1 MKNAAEKSALETLFL
16 PLRTND
22 FSAYFTNTLRR
33 VLFYNARYS
42 RGFKD
47 FYQAY
52 DDPRPALK
60 LFQPFKP
67 LAQNWP
73 PEQCTKLINNTD
85 NNTGSYEGYDLA
97 LVMATKSRLE
107 TEIALA
113 QASLALSGQA
123 WLVCAADNKEGA
135 SRLKQMFQ
143 ALGFETVLELSK
155 HKARVCW
162 AQKSERFNAAQAQ
175 NWAQRDRLTQAEHG
189 FWSRP
194 GIYGWDKVDVGSALL
209 ASALPDTLSG
219 YGADFGCG
227 YGMLAIAALRENS
240 AITALD
246 YIDADARALEACGKN
261 LEAFPIPTKTGLW
274 LDLTQRNPELKGRYD
289 WIVMNPPFH
298 EGKKTDSDIGRS
310 FIQSA
315 AEALQKNG
323 RLYMVANRHLPYETI
338 LWEAFKSVHM
348 LFDTQGF
355 KGFCALK

>member
-16 PLRTND
+16 PLRTDD
-22 FSAYFTNTLRR
+22 FSSYFKNTQRR
-33 VLFYNARYS
+33 VVFLNARFS

-52 DDPRPALK
+52 DDPRPDLK
-60 LFQPFKP
+60 LIQPFKP
-67 LAQNWP
+67 YAQDWP
-73 PEQCTKLINNTD
+73 PEQYTKLVNNTD
-85 NNTGSYEGYDLA
+85 NSEGGYEGYDLA
-97 LVMATKSRLE
+97 LVLATKSRIE

-113 QASLALSGQA
+113 QAGLALLGQA
-123 WLVCAADNKEGA
+123 WLICAADNKEGA
-135 SRLKQMFQ
+135 SRLKQMFH

-162 AQKSERFNAAQAQ
+162 AQKSERFNAAQAE

-189 FWSRP
+189 FWSRA
-194 GIYGWDKVDVGSALL
+194 GIYGWDKIDIGSALL
-209 ASALPDTLSG
+209 SAALPDGLSG

-227 YGMLAIAALRENS
+227 YGALAIAALRENR
-240 AITALD
+240 AITVLD

-261 LEAFPIPTKTGLW
+261 LETFDVRKNALW
-274 LDLTQRNPELKGRYD
+274 LDLTRRNQELKGRYD

-315 AEALQKNG
+315 AEALKKNG

-338 LWEAFKSVHM
+338 LGEVFKSVHT